1 MRIIDYFTCSDSAHW
16 QAKIAQG
23 DWRAAQFLAEL
34 LREGRFHE
42 VLGEG
47 TVYLLTEGETLI
59 SFVTL
64 SHRDCIE
71 DEKLYP
77 WLGFFYTFPGYRGHR
92 YGGLLLDYATR
103 EAGKQGYPQVYL
115 ATDHLDLYEKYG
127 FTYIENR
134 MDVYGEDS
142 RVYVRHTEEKL

>member
-1 MRIIDYFTCSDSAHW
+1 MEILDFYQSEEQSAWIERISR
-16 QAKIAQG
+16 G
-23 DWRAAQFLAEL
+23 DWRAAKFLAEL
-34 LREGRFHE
+34 LREDRFHA

-47 TVYLLTEGETLI
+47 TLYLLIEGEKLI

-64 SHRDCIE
+64 TRRDCIA

-77 WLGFFYTFPGYRGHR
+77 WLGFFYTFPQYRGHR
-92 YGGLLLDYATR
+92 YGGQLLDFAT
-103 EAGKQGYPQVYL
+103 AQVGKQGYPQVYI

-134 MDVYGEDS
+134 MDVYGVDS
-142 RVYVRHTEEKL
+142 RIYSRSTEEMQ